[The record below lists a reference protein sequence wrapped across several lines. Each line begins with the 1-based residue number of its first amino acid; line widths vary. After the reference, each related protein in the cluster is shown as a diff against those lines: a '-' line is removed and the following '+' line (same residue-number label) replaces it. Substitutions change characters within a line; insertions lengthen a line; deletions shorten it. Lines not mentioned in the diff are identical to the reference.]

1 MERCLFGGRNT
12 VKVEVQ
18 KHRKIVLGGSIKE
31 VTRTLHIL
39 GRIFKGRT
47 LGSIT
52 DEELT
57 KAMKLVAG
65 IKSCNAQSLETWR
78 RLCGN

>member
-1 MERCLFGGRNT
+1 MEGYIFGST
-12 VKVEVQ
+12 KAVKVEVQ
-18 KHRKIVLGGSIKE
+18 THRKIVLGGSIKE

-52 DEELT
+52 DEEFA
-57 KAMKLVAG
+57 KAIKLVEG
-65 IKSCNAQSLETWR
+65 IKSFSKQSLETWR
-78 RLCGN
+78 RICGS

>member
-1 MERCLFGGRNT
+1 MERCIFGST
-12 VKVEVQ
+12 KAVKVEVQ
-18 KHRKIVLGGSIKE
+18 THRKIVLGGPIKE

-52 DEELT
+52 DEELA
-57 KAMKLVAG
+57 KAMKLVEG
-65 IKSCNAQSLETWR
+65 IKSLNAQSLETWR
-78 RLCGN
+78 RLCGR